1 MKFLSGISM
10 ELYLTQMVI
19 FRVDEKLD
27 LLYMFGNNGVSGW
40 ISYMIV
46 FILTVFGLIL
56 FIQCYKLATTKIIS
70 ELFEKVTLLRRKNE

>member
-1 MKFLSGISM
+1 
-10 ELYLTQMVI
+10 MVI